1 MSDYLST
8 ELAATCAAL
17 GYYDGSKYHLD
28 NYCLG
33 KSSCYF
39 FMCILYTKY
48 SWVSQTWIHRYKE
61 ILLKLLIS

>member
-39 FMCILYTKY
+39 LCVSCILNIHELVKPEFIDTKKY
-48 SWVSQTWIHRYKE
+48 Y
-61 ILLKLLIS
+61 

>member
-28 NYCLG
+28 KHCLG
-33 KSSCYF
+33 KVIFIFIY
-39 FMCILYTKY
+39 ILYIYIYIYIKCF
-48 SWVSQTWIHRYKE
+48 
-61 ILLKLLIS
+61 

>member
-48 SWVSQTWIHRYKE
+48 S
-61 ILLKLLIS
+61 

>member
-28 NYCLG
+28 KHCLG
-33 KSSCYF
+33 KVIFISIYIYCVF
-39 FMCILYTKY
+39 ILN
-48 SWVSQTWIHRYKE
+48 VFE
-61 ILLKLLIS
+61 

>member
-28 NYCLG
+28 KHCLG
-33 KSSCYF
+33 KVVVISIHIF
-39 FMCILYTKY
+39 CIF
-48 SWVSQTWIHRYKE
+48 
-61 ILLKLLIS
+61 ILNIFE

>member
-28 NYCLG
+28 KHCLG
-33 KSSCYF
+33 KVIFIFIYIL
-39 FMCILYTKY
+39 CI
-48 SWVSQTWIHRYKE
+48 IF
-61 ILLKLLIS
+61 ILNVFE

>member
-28 NYCLG
+28 NHCLG
-33 KSSCYF
+33 KNSYYF
-39 FMCILYTKY
+39 FYVYLVY
-48 SWVSQTWIHRYKE
+48 
-61 ILLKLLIS
+61 